1 MKTKMIILKAILFMV
16 FFFSINLL
24 IDYNVFKFEQLVI
37 IILCI
42 LITEDF
48 TKDLDK

>member
-1 MKTKMIILKAILFMV
+1 MV

-37 IILCI
+37 IIICI
-42 LITEDF
+42 LLTEDF
-48 TKDLDK
+48 TKDLYK